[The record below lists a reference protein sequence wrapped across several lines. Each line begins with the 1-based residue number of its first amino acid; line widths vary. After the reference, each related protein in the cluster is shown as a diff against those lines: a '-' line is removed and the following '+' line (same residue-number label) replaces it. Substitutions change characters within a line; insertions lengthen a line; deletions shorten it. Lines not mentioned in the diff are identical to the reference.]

1 MFCLQLTLVQSGR
14 ELSFSHGPHTRDV
27 VSLVDGAGVTRIAPV
42 VRTWS
47 GLDDRSMD
55 PMVGGRAS
63 ANRLAL
69 TFKKITSDDDA
80 AFKRVERTISYVEGL
95 ESDDT
100 FDINDAV
107 EAGVPFTDPIH
118 SRHPA
123 WRIGGDGVSGA
134 HGGDPL
140 SDNRLDEV
148 SSNPESLWWR
158 RSVDLARGG
167 YVAGIETLRNA
178 ATWAARSLL
187 WSLISD
193 TEGAGDAS
201 GGGALAAA

>member
-1 MFCLQLTLVQSGR
+1 M
-14 ELSFSHGPHTRDV
+14 
-27 VSLVDGAGVTRIAPV
+27 A
-42 VRTWS
+42 
-47 GLDDRSMD
+47 
-55 PMVGGRAS
+55 RA
-63 ANRLAL
+63 
-69 TFKKITSDDDA
+69 FKKIVSDNE
-80 AFKRVERTISYVEGL
+80 AFKQSSQFAERMTSYVEGL
-95 ESDDT
+95 ESDYT
-100 FDINDAV
+100 FDVHDALEELNPTNDS
-107 EAGVPFTDPIH
+107 IH

-123 WRIGGDGVSGA
+123 WRIGGDGVPGA

-201 GGGALAAA
+201 GGGRWRRRSERERAVARRNRGDGAPVAYWRTRDQTREAPGSGADPGCRRLEAR